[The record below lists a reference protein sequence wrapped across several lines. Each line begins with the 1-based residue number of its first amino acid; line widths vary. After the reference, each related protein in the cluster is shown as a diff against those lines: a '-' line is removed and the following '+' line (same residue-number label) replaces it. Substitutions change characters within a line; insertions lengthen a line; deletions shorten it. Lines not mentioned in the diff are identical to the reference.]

1 MVRINLL
8 PIREILRKRELKQF
22 IILACAIVASTVGIM
37 GLTFLY
43 FTWVKDGLV
52 AQKKSQEA
60 KLSKLRQDNKA
71 IEVLKKEVARLRTQV
86 DNIQKLTKVR
96 ITPAPF
102 MSAVS
107 VAIPEEVWIDAIQ
120 KSGPSFSLDG
130 TGIDSTVVV
139 NFVERL
145 QRLRKNFTETDP
157 WLHAIPGKVA
167 AKPEEKQAP
176 PPPPAVKK
184 KQPAPP
190 AKGALKRPAGK
201 PEPRKAA
208 QKPPQKPPT
217 EQSFFSNVKLVQIVA
232 ASTKG
237 GLSTMKFKITGSVR

>member
-22 IILACAIVASTVGIM
+22 IILACAIVASTIGIM

-60 KLSKLRQDNKA
+60 KLHKLREDNKA
-71 IEVLKKEVARLRTQV
+71 IEALKKEVARLQTQV

-102 MSAVS
+102 MAALSL
-107 VAIPEEVWIDAIQ
+107 AIPEEVWIDSIQ
-120 KSGPSFSLDG
+120 KSGPGFSLDG

-145 QRLRKNFTETDP
+145 QRVRKDFTETDP
-157 WLHAIPGKVA
+157 WLHAVPNKVA
-167 AKPEEKQAP
+167 AKPAENQAP
-176 PPPPAVKK
+176 PPPAAKK
-184 KQPAPP
+184 KQPEPP
-190 AKGALKRPAGK
+190 AKGAPQPPAAK
-201 PEPRKAA
+201 PAPQKAA
-208 QKPPQKPPT
+208 QKPPT
-217 EQSFFSNVKLVQIVA
+217 EQSFFANVKLVQIVA
-232 ASTKG
+232 APTKG

>member
-22 IILACAIVASTVGIM
+22 IILACAIVASTVAIM

-43 FTWVKDGLV
+43 FTWVKDGLI
-52 AQKKSQEA
+52 AEKKSQEA
-60 KLSKLRQDNKA
+60 KLAKLREDNKA
-71 IEVLKKEVARLRTQV
+71 IEALKKEVARLQTQV

-102 MSAVS
+102 MAALSI
-107 VAIPEEVWIDAIQ
+107 AIPEEVWIDSIQ
-120 KSGPSFSLDG
+120 KDGSGFALDG

-145 QRLRKNFTETDP
+145 QRLKKGFTQADP
-157 WLHAIPGKVA
+157 WMRAAPKAAANAKPAENAGPPPA
-167 AKPEEKQAP
+167 AKPPTAP
-176 PPPPAVKK
+176 APKGAPAKPGAKPGAETAAAKPPA
-184 KQPAPP
+184 
-190 AKGALKRPAGK
+190 
-201 PEPRKAA
+201 
-208 QKPPQKPPT
+208 

-232 ASTKG
+232 TPTKG
-237 GLSTMKFKITGSVR
+237 GLSSMKFKITGTVR